1 MVSFL
6 RSNLVWMLLSLLIST
21 GLWVF
26 VTFKEDPE
34 VTHVLSNIPISVQQ
48 PPPTMVVQPETQV
61 VQVQVSAPSAVW
73 AQLKADNFRAVV
85 DASKVTQGGSQ
96 EVPVHIS
103 STDPRVRVDSVD
115 PSTIFLKVDPLRS
128 KSVPVVV
135 VPSGTVP
142 IGYQESGPAK
152 VTPAVVTIS
161 GPQTLV
167 DQVSSVT
174 INVSLDGVTKS
185 IDQAYK
191 PAPLG
196 LAESDAARV
205 ALNPAQV
212 QVDVPV
218 TQKLMYKTLPIQP
231 VTSGN
236 VALGYQEVGITIDP
250 TTVTLVGDPQT
261 LTQMT
266 TVPTKPIDISG
277 VDGDRAYDATL
288 DLPGTVALDRS
299 QSIVVRVLVSTLSGS
314 KTMLISPQIVNL
326 APNLNY
332 QINPGAV
339 NVTLTGP
346 IPVLNR
352 IQPGDVTATVDAT
365 GMTSGTQTVN
375 VQVKSP
381 DLLKLVSVQPQKVTL
396 TVK

>member
-6 RSNLVWMLLSLLIST
+6 RSNLVWMLLSLLLSM

-34 VTHVLSNIPISVQQ
+34 VTNVLSNIPIAVQEQ
-48 PPPTMVVQPETQV
+48 PSTMVVQPEVQA

-73 AQLKADNFRAVV
+73 ARLKPDNFRAVV
-85 DASKVTQGGSQ
+85 DASKVTPGSQ
-96 EVPVHIS
+96 EVPVRIIS
-103 STDPRVRVDSVD
+103 SDPRVRIDSVD
-115 PSTIFLKVDPLRS
+115 PATIFLKVDPLRS

-135 VPSGTVP
+135 VASGTVP

-152 VTPAVVTIS
+152 VTPATVTIS
-161 GPQTLV
+161 GPQTVV

-174 INVSLDGVTKS
+174 VNVSLDGVTKS
-185 IDQAYK
+185 IDQSYK
-191 PAPLG
+191 PTPQG
-196 LAESDAARV
+196 LSDSDAARV
-205 ALNPAQV
+205 TLTPPQV
-212 QVDVPV
+212 QVDVPI

-236 VALGYQEVGITIDP
+236 VALGYQEVGITVDP
-250 TTVTLVGDPQT
+250 STVTLVGDPQT

-277 VDGDRAYDATL
+277 VDGDRAYDAVL

-299 QSIVVRVLVSTLSGS
+299 QSIVVRVLVSTLNGS
-314 KTMLISPQIVNL
+314 KTVLVSPQVVNL

-352 IQPGDVTATVDAT
+352 IQPGDVVATVDAT
-365 GMTSGTQTVN
+365 GVTNGSQAVN

>member
-34 VTHVLSNIPISVQQ
+34 VTNVLSNIPIAVQQ
-48 PPPTMVVQPETQV
+48 PPTTMVVQPETKV

-73 AQLKADNFRAVV
+73 AQLKPDNFQAVV
-85 DASKVTQGGSQ
+85 DASKVIPGSQ
-96 EVPVHIS
+96 EVPVRIT

-115 PSTIFLKVDPLRS
+115 PSTIFLKVDQLRS

-135 VPSGTVP
+135 VPNGTVP
-142 IGYQESGPAK
+142 IGYQVSGPAK

-161 GPQTLV
+161 GPQTVV
-167 DQVSSVT
+167 DEVTSVT
-174 INVSLDGVTKS
+174 VNVSLDGVMTS
-185 IDQAYK
+185 IDQSYK
-191 PAPLG
+191 PVPQG

-205 ALNPAQV
+205 GLSPAQV

-236 VALGYQEVGITIDP
+236 VALGYQEVGITVDP
-250 TTVTLVGDPQT
+250 STVTLVGDPQT

-288 DLPGTVALDRS
+288 DLPGRS
-299 QSIVVRVLVSTLSGS
+299 PSIARSRSWF
-314 KTMLISPQIVNL
+314 
-326 APNLNY
+326 AF
-332 QINPGAV
+332 
-339 NVTLTGP
+339 
-346 IPVLNR
+346 
-352 IQPGDVTATVDAT
+352 
-365 GMTSGTQTVN
+365 
-375 VQVKSP
+375 
-381 DLLKLVSVQPQKVTL
+381 
-396 TVK
+396 

>member
-34 VTHVLSNIPISVQQ
+34 VTNVLSNIPIAVQQ
-48 PPPTMVVQPETQV
+48 TPTTMIVQSETQA

-73 AQLKADNFRAVV
+73 AQLKPDNFRAVV
-85 DASKVTQGGSQ
+85 DASKVTPGAQ
-96 EVPVHIS
+96 EVPVRIIS
-103 STDPRVRVDSVD
+103 SDPRVRVDSID
-115 PSTIFLKVDPLRS
+115 PATIFLKVDPLRS
-128 KSVPVVV
+128 KSVPVLVI
-135 VPSGTVP
+135 PSGTVP
-142 IGYQESGPAK
+142 IGYQESAPAR
-152 VTPAVVTIS
+152 VTPAVVTIN
-161 GPQTLV
+161 GPQTVV

-174 INVSLDGVTKS
+174 VNVSLDGVTKS
-185 IDQAYK
+185 IDQSFK
-191 PAPLG
+191 PVPQG
-196 LAESDAARV
+196 LADSDAARLT
-205 ALNPAQV
+205 LNPAQV

-236 VALGYQEVGITIDP
+236 VALGYQEVGITVDP
-250 TTVTLVGDPQT
+250 STVTLVGDPQT
-261 LTQMT
+261 LGQMT
-266 TVPTKPIDISG
+266 TVPTKPIDMSG
-277 VDGDRAYDATL
+277 VDGDRAYDAVL

-314 KTMLISPQIVNL
+314 KTMLVSPEVVNL

-352 IQPGDVTATVDAT
+352 IQPGDVTATVDAA
-365 GMTSGTQTVN
+365 GITSGTQTIN

-381 DLLKLVSVQPQKVTL
+381 DLLKLASVQPQKVTL